1 MVTRLRFH
9 GAAGTVTGS
18 HHLLDTGKV
27 KVGIDAGLF
36 QGPGELEELN
46 RQGFGHD
53 PGQMDALLLTHA
65 HIDHSGRVPLLAK
78 NGYRKPIFSTGATRD
93 LADLM
98 LRDSARLMEEDA
110 VHESHH
116 PDQRDRLA
124 SPGPLFLERDVEM
137 ALRLFRTVPYGSGF
151 FLGRDMDIVFR
162 DAGHI
167 LGSAILE
174 LNLAGRRLV
183 FSGDLGRKGSPL
195 LRDPDGIAE
204 ADWLVLESTYGD
216 RDHADKADRGARLF
230 SIIRETIDRGG
241 NLVIPAFTVGRT
253 QDILYELNPFA
264 ESGRLPRIPVFVDSP
279 MAISASEIYRR
290 HPECFDDETKALLAR
305 GDDPLRFPGLT
316 NTRTRDES
324 KQINFTRQP
333 HIVISGN
340 GMCTGGRVQH
350 HLAQNLGREES
361 TVLFVGYQ
369 AEGTLGRRLREGAR
383 TVSMFGK
390 QFDVRCRVESLDCF
404 SAHADRTELLGW
416 LGGFKRFPRRVFLV
430 HGEAQASS
438 SLAAVIR
445 QQFGAEVLIPRP
457 GEQFDLA

>member
-1 MVTRLRFH
+1 MVIKLQFH

-53 PGQMDALLLTHA
+53 PRQMDALLLTHA

-116 PDQRDRLA
+116 PDQRDRMA
-124 SPGPLFLERDVEM
+124 SPGPLFLERDVDA
-137 ALRLFRTVPYGSGF
+137 ALRLFRPVPYGSGF
-151 FLGRDMDIVFR
+151 FLGRDLDIVFR

-174 LNLAGRRLV
+174 LNLAGRKLV
-183 FSGDLGRKGSPL
+183 LSGDLGRKGSPL
-195 LRDPDGIAE
+195 IRDPVRVAE

-216 RDHADKADRGARLF
+216 REHADKADRGQRLLT
-230 SIIRETIDRGG
+230 IIKETIDRGG
-241 NLVIPAFTVGRT
+241 NVVIPAFTVGRT
-253 QDILYELNPFA
+253 QDLLYELNA
-264 ESGRLPRIPVFVDSP
+264 IVESGRLPRVTTFVDSP

-290 HPECFDDETKALLAR
+290 HPECFDDETNALLAR
-305 GDDPLRFPGLT
+305 GDDPLWFPGLT

-324 KQINFTRQP
+324 KQINFTREP

-369 AEGTLGRRLREGAR
+369 AEGTLGRRLRDGAR
-383 TVSMFGK
+383 TVGMFGK
-390 QFDVRCRVESLDCF
+390 QFEVRCRVESLDSF

-416 LGGFKRFPRRVFLV
+416 LRGFKRFPRRVFLV
-430 HGEAQASS
+430 HGEAPASS
-438 SLAAVIR
+438 SLAAAIR
-445 QQFGAEVLIPRP
+445 QEFGAEVLIPRP
-457 GEQFDLA
+457 GEEFELA